1 MGGQSMALQLSK
13 GEVEIAELFW
23 DIGLKKNTARV
34 LVLMIRDVDLTSREM
49 ERACDLRQPEVSI
62 ALTDLLKRK
71 WIKNIRQVMENKG
84 RPVKIYH
91 LSRTLE
97 DILDDLKGAIVDDY
111 GRKVLEIERVREL
124 LKTQ

>member
-1 MGGQSMALQLSK
+1 MVGSDMSLQLSRA
-13 GEVEIAELFW
+13 EEEIAELFW
-23 DIGLKKNTARV
+23 DIGLKKNSARV

-71 WIKNIRQVMENKG
+71 WAKNIRQVMENKG

-91 LSRTLE
+91 LSRSLDEILE
-97 DILDDLKGAIVDDY
+97 DLKSAIVDDY

-124 LKTQ
+124 IKSQ